1 MVKTVKA
8 LGIRAPNAGILAA
21 NVLRSLEDPK
31 EEVRFIV
38 NPGAE
43 TGMDAVARRYGYSM
57 EVSRLE
63 KDLEIRMVPSG
74 KTMEEIDVTGETCPG
89 PVLIVGERLS
99 ALAVGERLKVKS
111 ASADTLADI
120 TAAITASGS
129 RILGEGTEG
138 DRHVITV
145 EKDEKKE
152 MPQGNLS
159 VANRDRVLIVQS
171 NGTGNAERAYATF
184 IFSKVAV
191 SMGKKVTIFLLMDGV
206 SIARKGSAAG
216 VKHPAFPPLDQ
227 LMDEMVKAGVT
238 MYACENSAAFRGISE
253 KDLAFGVK
261 LAGAATYIQLLSDPT
276 YAVVNF

>member
-38 NPGAE
+38 SPGAE
-43 TGMDAVARRYGYSM
+43 AGMDVVARKYGYSM

-89 PVLIVGERLS
+89 PVIIVGERLS

-111 ASADTLADI
+111 ASPDTLADV
-120 TAAITASGS
+120 TVAITASGS

-138 DRHVITV
+138 DRHFITI
-145 EKDEKKE
+145 ERAEKKE
-152 MPQGNLS
+152 MTGGTLS
-159 VANRDRVLIVQS
+159 VANRDRVLVVQS

-227 LMDEMVKAGVT
+227 LMDEMITAGVT
-238 MYACENSAAFRGISE
+238 MYACELSAKFRGMTQT
-253 KDLAFGVK
+253 DLASGVK
-261 LAGAATYIQLLSDPT
+261 LAGAATYIQLLSDPS

>member
-8 LGIRAPNAGILAA
+8 LGIRSPNAGILAG
-21 NVLRSLEDPK
+21 NVLRSLEMPG

-38 NPGAE
+38 SPGAE
-43 TGMDAVARRYGYSM
+43 AGMDAVARKYGYSM
-57 EVSRLE
+57 ELNRLE
-63 KDLEIRMVPSG
+63 KDLEIRMIPSG

-89 PVLIVGERLS
+89 PVIIVGERLS
-99 ALAVGERLKVKS
+99 GLAIGERLKVKS
-111 ASADTLADI
+111 ASLDTLADL
-120 TAAITASGS
+120 TAAVTASGS
-129 RILGEGTEG
+129 RIVGEETEG

-145 EKDEKKE
+145 EKCEKKE
-152 MPQGNLS
+152 TPVGTLS
-159 VANRDRVLIVQS
+159 AANRDRVLVVQS

-216 VKHPAFPPLDQ
+216 VKHPAFAPLDQ
-227 LMDEMVKAGVT
+227 LMDEMMKAGVT
-238 MYACENSAAFRGISE
+238 MYACELSATFRGLTE
-253 KDLAFGVK
+253 NDLAPGVK